1 MRSRWIL
8 FLILFGLPLLLE
20 RASAHEPLNI
30 QSGSLNAGAQVS
42 VWFFMGIFGLI
53 LLGSLG
59 GLIYNLIP
67 HIGSLSKT
75 SNITASSVTAS
86 NMPSSQNL
94 TNISNISNTSSKLSQ
109 ISQVSPTRKN
119 NWTFAFGLLSIVS
132 SLILLLGVSSIFA
145 TPPLV
150 PQAVLYPEG
159 WEISY
164 GRGALE
170 RGVVTVPVQRL
181 TVLHLA
187 VAEQNHRL
195 NIPKLGLAI
204 LIKPGKGQEVTFSA
218 PNVGEFRS
226 SGTPALTIRALS
238 LAEYQKFEANH

>member
-1 MRSRWIL
+1 MRYRWVL
-8 FLILFGLPLLLE
+8 FLMLFGPSLLLE

-59 GLIYNLIP
+59 GLIYNLLP
-67 HIGSLSKT
+67 NKGSSNQTLTDTLLNT
-75 SNITASSVTAS
+75 S
-86 NMPSSQNL
+86 L
-94 TNISNISNTSSKLSQ
+94 SNTSLSNTSHTSLSHKRSQ
-109 ISQVSPTRKN
+109 TSQVSPTRKN
-119 NWTFAFGLLSIVS
+119 NWTFAFGLLSVTS
-132 SLILLLGVSSIFA
+132 SLILLLGASSVFA
-145 TPPLV
+145 TAPLV

-159 WEISY
+159 WQVSY

-170 RGVVTVPVQRL
+170 RGIVTVPVQRL

-187 VAEQNHRL
+187 VAQQNQQL
-195 NIPKLGLAI
+195 SIPKLGLAV

-218 PNVGEFRS
+218 PHVGEFRS
-226 SGTPALTIRALS
+226 SATPFLTIRALS
-238 LAEYQKFEANH
+238 LTDYQKFEANH

>member
-1 MRSRWIL
+1 MRYRWVL
-8 FLILFGLPLLLE
+8 FLTLFGPSLLLE

-59 GLIYNLIP
+59 GLIYNLLP
-67 HIGSLSKT
+67 NKGSSSQTLTDTSLNTSRTSLSHKR
-75 SNITASSVTAS
+75 
-86 NMPSSQNL
+86 SQ
-94 TNISNISNTSSKLSQ
+94 T
-109 ISQVSPTRKN
+109 SQVSPTRKN
-119 NWTFAFGLLSIVS
+119 NWTFAFGLLSVAS
-132 SLILLLGVSSIFA
+132 SLILLLGASSVFTTA
-145 TPPLV
+145 PLV

-159 WEISY
+159 WQISY

-170 RGVVTVPVQRL
+170 RGIVTVPVQRL

-187 VAEQNHRL
+187 VAQQSQQL
-195 NIPKLGLAI
+195 SIPKLGLAV

-218 PNVGEFRS
+218 PDVGEFRS
-226 SGTPALTIRALS
+226 SVTPFLTIRALS
-238 LAEYQKFEANH
+238 LADYQKFEANH